1 MSPKPDETS
10 AMIRALLLDLGDT
23 LIDSRH
29 DNKVFPGV
37 RDVLEVLEKFETEDR
52 TPLVLCLVSDFTMP
66 DPRTEA
72 AIAAA
77 FADYLQ
83 RLDQTGL
90 RSFFEPVD
98 ERITLSTHVGF
109 NKPDARVFEA
119 ALKRAKV
126 KAPVTEAMFIT
137 ENSGHVAACRTRL
150 HMTALQ
156 FGVDFKTWSAAPLLI
171 AQTIGAPGSRNN
183 EAVFAPALA
192 ADHGLQLQSI
202 DSIGPDR
209 IRGTA
214 RNLVKL
220 SAPELGSLDGVHVEL
235 PVDLEASVDA
245 AGRITGVQ
253 ATPRPGDVA
262 EAVQQVRT
270 LTANRQV
277 ADDVADP
284 ASPVLPTHRLE
295 TDAQGRRILRRRRF
309 TAW

>member
-1 MSPKPDETS
+1 
-10 AMIRALLLDLGDT
+10 MIRALLLDLGDT
-23 LIDSRH
+23 LIDTDH

-37 RDVLEVLEKFETEDR
+37 QDALAVLEKFETEDH

-66 DPRTEA
+66 EPRTEA

-77 FADYLQ
+77 FADYLKV
-83 RLDQTGL
+83 LDQTGL
-90 RSFFEPVD
+90 RPFFEPVD

-126 KAPVTEAMFIT
+126 DAPITEAMFIT
-137 ENSGHVAACRTRL
+137 EHAGHVAACRTKL

-171 AQTIGAPGSRNN
+171 AQKIGAPGSRNS

-202 DSIGPDR
+202 DSISPDR

-253 ATPRPGDVA
+253 TTPRPGDVA
-262 EAVQQVRT
+262 EAVLHVRS

-277 ADDVADP
+277 ADGADGAADP

-295 TDAQGRRILRRRRF
+295 TDGQGRRILRRRRF